1 MNVFLKK
8 KNKIK
13 FILTLF
19 LGTFVFM
26 MQDILFIANILL
38 NQKELPLSV
47 RLISFKRAYL
57 FQDER
62 S

>member
-38 NQKELPLSV
+38 NQKELPLNV